1 MVTLKLHLGLKIYF
15 HIEIPF
21 PGIEPVGRIIG
32 LNMVVIL
39 QDAGQTA
46 GNALSTQYIVMQP
59 CDGHTLVCTG
69 AGGCFTD
76 EVNSQATLL
85 GEESGPRKAG
95 RPPA

>member
-1 MVTLKLHLGLKIYF
+1 MVTLKLHLCLEIYF

-46 GNALSTQYIVMQP
+46 RNALSTQYIVMGRHSHALGQEDVLQP
-59 CDGHTLVCTG
+59 
-69 AGGCFTD
+69 
-76 EVNSQATLL
+76 E
-85 GEESGPRKAG
+85 
-95 RPPA
+95 